1 MVVRG
6 GEIGTVCRM
15 FQHRETQFHKS
26 LKSVGGSMWV
36 RVACNNRTPDDN
48 RPRCLVQIAGFS
60 SALSIS
66 LYPTLSSVVP
76 LSR

>member
-26 LKSVGGSMWV
+26 LKSVDGLALSS
-36 RVACNNRTPDDN
+36 NNRTTDDN
-48 RPRCLVQIAGFS
+48 RPQRLVQIAGFS
-60 SALSIS
+60 SVLSIS
-66 LYPTLSSVVP
+66 LYRTLFTVVP
-76 LSR
+76 ISR